1 MPPDYFR
8 WLFPCQYIIFI
19 DSILCCFCIIQD
31 PFYAKGKGSAMISY
45 ASLPIQ
51 IRSSDGLNQLREKVP
66 RWNSRVLF
74 TAYMAVLSKGVK
86 DSGIS
91 GLPSDIEAR
100 HSCLVQTA
108 MYYVFRKEL
117 LKRMSPLVSARS
129 RELILLDN
137 KKLLDSF
144 AQAILQEGS
153 QDVLQ
158 EGSQDVLQEGSQA
171 LLQEGS
177 QDGVAD
183 DVRDPGV
190 EERFKAEIFSRLHKG
205 ERLIPC

>member
-1 MPPDYFR
+1 MDPD
-8 WLFPCQYIIFI
+8 IF
-19 DSILCCFCIIQD
+19 SIF
-31 PFYAKGKGSAMISY
+31 KGKGSAMISY

-51 IRSSDGLNQLREKVP
+51 IRNSDGLNQLREKVP

-86 DSGIS
+86 DGGVS

-117 LKRMSPLVSARS
+117 LKRMSPLVSARN

-144 AQAILQEGS
+144 AQA
-153 QDVLQ
+153 VLQ
-158 EGSQDVLQEGSQA
+158 EGTQG
-171 LLQEGS
+171 
-177 QDGVAD
+177 GVAD
-183 DVRDPGV
+183 DVQGSVANDMQGGMPDDVQGSMADDTQDNVADGVQDPGG
-190 EERFKAEIFSRLHKG
+190 EERLKAEIFSRLQKG
-205 ERLIPC
+205 ERLVPC